1 MERQVAENQPAGTAI
16 GAPVTLVNPVGAVTY
31 SLAGSDAAGFSIDS
45 DSGRLRTTGPLDY
58 ETRKRYAVTV
68 TATDDNGSHEITV
81 SIQVSDLE
89 EPGVVTVTP
98 TAVRAGQVI
107 RGRLTDPDGGVIPE
121 NGVWRWSVSADG
133 DRDGRYINVAG
144 GLPGTQPVPI
154 AEATAFTPSSDHA
167 GKYLKVSVQY
177 SDRRSPREFSLDNTA
192 EWVSAAPIAA
202 AEVPQPLTVRTVVSG
217 LTIPWDVAFTP
228 DGTMLFTERA
238 GSLQARFPDG
248 RLQRVNA
255 EFGRLYTSFAV
266 GLMSLAVDPD
276 FNNNR
281 RFYTCEA
288 QEYGTEVQVISW
300 TMDETYSSATRVD
313 DPLVGGIDFKRNGW
327 HGGCRI
333 LFGPDGYLWVTTGD
347 GQIAG
352 TAQNLNSLAGK
363 VLRVNAQTGGG
374 APDNPFSD
382 SDNPSQ
388 KTPVYSYGHRNPQGL
403 AFRPNT
409 KQVWVVGHGP
419 DYDDEI
425 NLIVSGGNYGWDPA
439 PPYNEKVPMTDL
451 DAFPD
456 AIVAKWRSG
465 FPAIAPSGAVFL
477 DGEDWGAWNGRLAVA
492 VLKQK
497 YLKVF
502 EFAEDGTFISET
514 TAPELDQHFGRL
526 RSPVLGPDGA
536 LYITTSNGSG
546 KDRILQV
553 FGPGAPRLS
562 GPDDVVSYHHLGTD
576 PVATFAPH
584 NLDASATWTLSG
596 QDAAVFD
603 ISSTGILSFRVSP
616 RVDAP
621 ADADSDNIYHV
632 LVTVTDGSGSAHL
645 AVKIS
650 VERTMADISIVAG
663 GGVNEGDDA
672 TFTVT
677 ASPPPTADLEVGV
690 TVAQSGDY
698 GVTTGSRTVTIPP
711 SGSYTLTVATADDTA
726 DEADGSVSVTVDAGS
741 GYTVSTSAGTATV
754 AVSDDDVLEVGVI
767 GGSGVTEGGDAVFT
781 VSASPAPTAPLI
793 VNVTVV
799 QTGDFGV
806 SAGSRSVTVPTS
818 GSVTVTVSTSD
829 DEVDELDG
837 SVSVTVDSGDGYTVS
852 TLQGSASVVVSDDDV
867 PPPVGCG
874 SADALAAEAR
884 GNHDALP
891 NTAANRKERND
902 WWRAWI
908 ALSGTTGTFN
918 TPLTAAEAKV
928 LESGDSRWTR
938 FRAALECL
946 EGTLPLA
953 TPEVSVTAGGGI
965 TEGGDAVFTVLASPA
980 PSASLSVAV
989 TVAQTGDYGATTGTR
1004 TVTVGTGGTATV
1016 TVSTSDDEVDELDGS
1031 VSVTVDSGDGYTVST
1046 LQGSASV
1053 VVSDDDVPPPVGCG
1067 SADALAAEARGN
1079 HDALPNTAANRK
1091 ERNDWWR
1098 AWIALSGTTGTFN
1111 TPLTAA
1117 EAKVLE
1123 SGDSRWTR
1131 FRAALECLEGTLPL
1145 ATPEV
1150 SVTAGGGITEG
1161 ANASFTVTADPVPSA
1176 PLIVNVTVVQTGDF
1190 GVSAGSRSVTVPTS
1204 GSVTVTVS
1212 TSDDDVDELDGSV
1225 SVSVDSGDGYTVST
1239 LQGSASVVVSDDDD
1253 PPPVVSVTGV
1263 SGITEGANAS
1273 FTVTA
1278 DPVPSAPLIVNV
1290 TVVQTGDFGVSAGS
1304 RSVTVPTSGSVTVTV
1319 STSDDDVDELDGSV
1333 SVSVD
1338 SGDGYTVSTLQG
1350 SASVV
1355 VSDDDDP
1362 PPVVVP
1368 EVSVTAGNGITEG
1381 GDASFTVS
1389 ASPAPTAP
1397 LTVNVTV
1404 AQSGDFG
1411 APTGTRTVTVGTG
1424 GNATVT
1430 VSTSDDDVDE
1440 PDGSVT
1446 ATVKNGDGY
1455 TVSGSQGSATVNV
1468 ADDDD
1473 PPLATP
1479 EVSVTAGSGI
1489 TEGADASFT
1498 VSASPA
1504 PTAPLTVN
1512 VTVAQTGDFGV
1523 STGSRSVT
1531 VPTSG
1536 SATVTVSTSDDDV
1549 DEPDGSVTATVKNGD
1564 GYTVSSTAG
1573 SASVVVSD
1581 DDDPPT
1587 DLPKVSV
1594 SDSSLVEGG
1603 AMRLMEFRLEL
1614 SEPSLHNVTV
1624 RYEIVPGTV
1633 KPSDYYGGGGRVV
1646 IWANRTTA
1654 SLYVYIR
1661 DDSRSERDETLFV
1674 ELTAADGAVI
1684 ADGTG
1689 VGTIIDDD

>member
-1 MERQVAENQPAGTAI
+1 MLMAFTLFYGLSGDHTGNSAVSFTNSLTFSSSDSSATVERQVAENQPAGTAI

-645 AVKIS
+645 AVKVS
-650 VERTMADISIVAG
+650 VERTMPDISIVAG

-754 AVSDDDVLEVGVI
+754 AVSDGDVLEVGVI

-829 DEVDELDG
+829 D
-837 SVSVTVDSGDGYTVS
+837 
-852 TLQGSASVVVSDDDV
+852 
-867 PPPVGCG
+867 
-874 SADALAAEAR
+874 
-884 GNHDALP
+884 
-891 NTAANRKERND
+891 
-902 WWRAWI
+902 
-908 ALSGTTGTFN
+908 
-918 TPLTAAEAKV
+918 
-928 LESGDSRWTR
+928 
-938 FRAALECL
+938 
-946 EGTLPLA
+946 
-953 TPEVSVTAGGGI
+953 
-965 TEGGDAVFTVLASPA
+965 
-980 PSASLSVAV
+980 
-989 TVAQTGDYGATTGTR
+989 
-1004 TVTVGTGGTATV
+1004 
-1016 TVSTSDDEVDELDGS
+1016 
-1031 VSVTVDSGDGYTVST
+1031 
-1046 LQGSASV
+1046 
-1053 VVSDDDVPPPVGCG
+1053 
-1067 SADALAAEARGN
+1067 
-1079 HDALPNTAANRK
+1079 
-1091 ERNDWWR
+1091 
-1098 AWIALSGTTGTFN
+1098 
-1111 TPLTAA
+1111 
-1117 EAKVLE
+1117 
-1123 SGDSRWTR
+1123 
-1131 FRAALECLEGTLPL
+1131 
-1145 ATPEV
+1145 
-1150 SVTAGGGITEG
+1150 
-1161 ANASFTVTADPVPSA
+1161 
-1176 PLIVNVTVVQTGDF
+1176 
-1190 GVSAGSRSVTVPTS
+1190 
-1204 GSVTVTVS
+1204 
-1212 TSDDDVDELDGSV
+1212 DVDELDGSV

-1239 LQGSASVVVSDDDD
+1239 A
-1253 PPPVVSVTGV
+1253 
-1263 SGITEGANAS
+1263 
-1273 FTVTA
+1273 
-1278 DPVPSAPLIVNV
+1278 
-1290 TVVQTGDFGVSAGS
+1290 
-1304 RSVTVPTSGSVTVTV
+1304 
-1319 STSDDDVDELDGSV
+1319 
-1333 SVSVD
+1333 
-1338 SGDGYTVSTLQG
+1338 QG

-1624 RYEIVPGTV
+1624 RYEIGPGTV